1 MKFRESLWLELID
14 VYKNINASH
23 VSCDFEGFS
32 QWVEVG
38 EDETL
43 HFICN
48 AMLPCLESIFM
59 FREGVRQNKHMHDII
74 DLACKIVR
82 QIWYSRHHTKYI
94 IIDSFNLYSSCLIP
108 VEILHFN
115 NKNQSFSTS
124 GRYDAH
130 QGLDFVLE
138 EYNRNIKRHVS
149 GVANSVQW
157 ETVIKNYECLETM
170 SANVNKLIGISEHKK
185 QPR

>member
-1 MKFRESLWLELID
+1 MKFRESLWLELIC
-14 VYKNINASH
+14 VYKSVNASH
-23 VSCDFEGFS
+23 VSCDLEGFS

-43 HFICN
+43 RFFCN

-59 FREGVRQNKHMHDII
+59 FREGVRQIKHDII
-74 DLACKIVR
+74 DVARKIVR
-82 QIWYSRHHTKYI
+82 QIWYGRHHTKYMVI
-94 IIDSFNLYSSCLIP
+94 NSFNLYSRCLMP
-108 VEILHFN
+108 AEILHSI

-124 GRYDAH
+124 GRDDAH

-138 EYNRNIKRHVS
+138 EYNRNTKRHVS
-149 GVANSVQW
+149 GVANSVKW
-157 ETVIKNYECLETM
+157 ETMIKNYECLETM